1 MKNNQLTVNGTSV
14 DLKINRILPD
24 IVDTLE
30 IDIITDINILYQSLI
45 NNIKKL
51 EDKFTDLFDKENI
64 SISNEKKIENQVKF
78 NEVKDIIDTDIK
90 KLEEDTN
97 KEFFKVRQLI
107 AGNNKSLLLVLSVML
122 KRIDEII
129 NARSK
134 DMDKNVY
141 DRLCSLRKDFE
152 IYEREISRT
161 KALNIFEKIRRFM
174 FTIF

>member
-1 MKNNQLTVNGTSV
+1 MKNDQLTINGTSI

-24 IVDTLE
+24 IIDTLE
-30 IDIITDINILYQSLI
+30 IDMITDINILYQSLI
-45 NNIKKL
+45 NNITKL
-51 EDKFTDLFDKENI
+51 EAKFIDLFDKGDI
-64 SISNEKKIENQVKF
+64 SIPNEKKIENQAKF
-78 NEVKDIIDTDIK
+78 HEVKDIIDTDIK

-97 KEFFKVRQLI
+97 KEFLKVRQLI
-107 AGNNKSLLLVLSVML
+107 AGKNKSLLLVLSAML

-141 DRLCSLRKDFE
+141 DKLCSLRKDFE
-152 IYEREISRT
+152 VYENEISRN

-174 FTIF
+174 LTIF